1 MEFFLVLVTEPQDC
15 AKFWLVWLGG
25 RERGEDKKKVNLYAV
40 SRMHSESLLHSNKQQ
55 QVSYNAKYAAQ
66 NDPAISQA
74 SGRMT
79 LGVG

>member
-1 MEFFLVLVTEPQDC
+1 MKT
-15 AKFWLVWLGG
+15 K
-25 RERGEDKKKVNLYAV
+25 KKKVNLYAV

-66 NDPAISQA
+66 NSPATSQA